1 MILLHVSYRL
11 YIRLDYIYRYY
22 IRYNALNLFSI
33 RSSGRNFMTRTKLLK
48 ACFQKKEYHEMQNI
62 RKFILRSILNSNQ
75 LFKYYKRYRVCVIK
89 VLYASRTNKIL
100 RVQGTQTK
108 GRLPCLF
115 PCCLSEITQRSD
127 KYCPLYITLN
137 YVYALSAE
145 LLPSCEWTL
154 VLTLSTYRVQFVERV
169 YEINILLF
177 GFRAIHFKDCLS
189 FELRFFFYNRSNFM
203 TISRESL
210 T

>member
-1 MILLHVSYRL
+1 MVSSSCDSDSSSKNLLFFFFFFYIFQILDKFSKNDNDILSFRSYNIYILMILLHVSYRL

-100 RVQGTQTK
+100 RV
-108 GRLPCLF
+108 
-115 PCCLSEITQRSD
+115 
-127 KYCPLYITLN
+127 
-137 YVYALSAE
+137 
-145 LLPSCEWTL
+145 
-154 VLTLSTYRVQFVERV
+154 
-169 YEINILLF
+169 
-177 GFRAIHFKDCLS
+177 
-189 FELRFFFYNRSNFM
+189 
-203 TISRESL
+203 
-210 T
+210 

>member
-100 RVQGTQTK
+100 RV
-108 GRLPCLF
+108 
-115 PCCLSEITQRSD
+115 
-127 KYCPLYITLN
+127 
-137 YVYALSAE
+137 
-145 LLPSCEWTL
+145 
-154 VLTLSTYRVQFVERV
+154 
-169 YEINILLF
+169 
-177 GFRAIHFKDCLS
+177 
-189 FELRFFFYNRSNFM
+189 
-203 TISRESL
+203 
-210 T
+210 